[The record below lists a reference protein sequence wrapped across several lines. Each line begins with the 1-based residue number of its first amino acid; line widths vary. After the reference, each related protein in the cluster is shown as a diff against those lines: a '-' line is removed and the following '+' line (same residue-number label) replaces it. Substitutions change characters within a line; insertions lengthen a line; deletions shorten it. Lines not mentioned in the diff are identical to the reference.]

1 MKKSQL
7 HAISRSYSD
16 RRNKLALE
24 IIESRGLMSDFDA
37 KQHENFSYWSASRF
51 LTHYEKYIQT
61 AEERE
66 TLKKHLN
73 AMIKAGE
80 YRRDGDVLR
89 DKEGK
94 VVAYCYE
101 Y

>member
-7 HAISRSYSD
+7 YAISRSYTYY
-16 RRNKLALE
+16 RNKVALE
-24 IIESRGLMSDFDA
+24 IIESRGLMNDFDA
-37 KQHENFSYWSASRF
+37 KRAENFSYWSASRF

-73 AMIKAGE
+73 AMIKSGE
-80 YRRDGDVLR
+80 YRCDGGVVR
-89 DKEGK
+89 DKAGK
-94 VVAYCYE
+94 AVAYCYE

>member
-7 HAISRSYSD
+7 YAISRSYAYY
-16 RRNKLALE
+16 RNKVALE
-24 IIESRGLMSDFDA
+24 IIESRGLIHEFDA
-37 KQHENFSYWSASRF
+37 KRAENFSYWSASRF

-66 TLKKHLN
+66 TRKKHLN
-73 AMIKAGE
+73 AMLKTGEYHIDGGTIRDKAG
-80 YRRDGDVLR
+80 
-89 DKEGK
+89 KA
-94 VVAYCYE
+94 VAYFYE